1 MRLLYLCAVDPPPP
15 QSDGSAVRSFF
26 ETLPEYLYP
35 ASSDRD
41 SPHKLFFAD
50 RVGRSIIMEFFDFAV
65 VFLSKNFL
73 NSENAMACLARAKT
87 AFPNM
92 VCVDLHNNLTAEE
105 TSIAARYSK
114 HILSLDEGRQF
125 LISTFPEIAAAY
137 DLQTK
142 ELTKSIETDGYEYLD
157 DTISDLEK
165 QKERNYRIS
174 WGCYIL
180 SLIMLVAIL
189 VFAFFKF
196 SKLAF
201 AGMDIS
207 LYQTIVLCVEI
218 VVLSIAAVSIS
229 RFLFLLGKSFMVE
242 SLRNANRAHAIG
254 LGKLYLKLY
263 KGKFKWDEL
272 KDVLRNWNIDS
283 GSAFMTLD
291 AKDIEPVSL
300 DNLSPSLL
308 GKINQK

>member
-73 NSENAMACLARAKT
+73 NSENAMACLERAKT

-142 ELTKSIETDGYEYLD
+142 ELMKSIETDGYEYLD
-157 DTISDLEK
+157 DTISDLKK
-165 QKERNYRIS
+165 QKKCNYGIS
-174 WGCYIL
+174 WVCYGL
-180 SLIMLVAIL
+180 SLIILVALLI
-189 VFAFFKF
+189 FAFCKF
-196 SKLAF
+196 SKLDS
-201 AGMDIS
+201 AGIDIS